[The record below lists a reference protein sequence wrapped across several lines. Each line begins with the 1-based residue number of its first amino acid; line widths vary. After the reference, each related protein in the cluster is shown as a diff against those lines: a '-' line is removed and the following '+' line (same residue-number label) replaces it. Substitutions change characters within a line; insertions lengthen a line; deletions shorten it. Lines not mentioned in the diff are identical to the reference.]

1 MYICNYPLDH
11 FKENTTVYVAL
22 KSRFKLLEQL
32 ETLCNIGV
40 RYGLFED
47 FKFSFVCLV
56 RGHLKIVV
64 LTLSHMNFGT
74 RVRFICSH
82 E

>member
-1 MYICNYPLDH
+1 MYICNYPLDY
-11 FKENTTVYVAL
+11 FKENTTVNVAL

-32 ETLCNIGV
+32 ETLCDIGV

-47 FKFSFVCLV
+47 FKLSFVSLL
-56 RGHLKIVV
+56 RRRLEIVV
-64 LTLSHMNFGT
+64 ITLSHVNFGT

-82 E
+82 K